1 MLDERKQK
9 ILSAI
14 VEDYIATA
22 EPIGSRTIARKYNI
36 GISSATIR
44 NEMADLE
51 EMGYLSQPHT
61 SAGRIPSNKGYRFYV
76 DYLLPEQK
84 LNHYEQILIQQAF
97 KKRVLELEDLIQEAG
112 KVISEL
118 TSYTSIILGP
128 QLETSRLKHV
138 QIIKLEEGKALI
150 VIVTNLGTI
159 SHNIV
164 EIPRTFTNSD
174 LTRISNL
181 LNAKVKNMALSDI
194 TPEVIESVKEEL
206 IEYDGVLNVLIN
218 ILLDNLDEAKDNVKV
233 TSAGSSKML
242 GFPEFKDVD
251 RVKNFLSL
259 IEEQD
264 LIYNAFKKICKPN
277 TITVTIGT
285 ENPCTELQDYSIVT
299 TSISYRDKNL
309 GIWGILG
316 PTRMEYSKVI
326 ATLRKVTD
334 YLNNILFSQLQ

>member
-9 ILSAI
+9 ILSAVI
-14 VEDYIATA
+14 EDYIATA
-22 EPIGSRTIARKYNI
+22 EPIGSRTIARKYSI
-36 GISSATIR
+36 GISPATIR

-61 SAGRIPSNKGYRFYV
+61 SAGRVPSNKGYRFYV
-76 DYLLPEQK
+76 DYLLPKKK
-84 LNHYEQILIQQAF
+84 LNSEEQSFIRNIF

-128 QLETSRLKHV
+128 QLETSRLKHLQLV
-138 QIIKLEEGKALI
+138 KLEEGKALI
-150 VIVTNLGTI
+150 IIVTNYGTI
-159 SHNIV
+159 SHSIV
-164 EIPRTFTNSD
+164 EIPPSFTDSD

-181 LNAKVKNMALSDI
+181 LNTKIMGMALADI
-194 TPEVIESVKEEL
+194 TPEVIETVKDEMM
-206 IEYDGVLNVLIN
+206 EYDGVLNTLIN

-242 GFPEFKDVD
+242 SFPEFKDVEKA
-251 RVKNFLSL
+251 KNFLSL

-264 LIYNAFKKICKPN
+264 LLYKVFKKLCKPN
-277 TITVTIGT
+277 AITVTIGT

-299 TSISYRDKNL
+299 TSLSVGDKNL

-326 ATLRKVTD
+326 TTLQKVTD
-334 YLNNILFSQLQ
+334 YLSSTLFSQL